1 MFVDSINPLK
11 SLREKQS
18 ISARLIEYEEYY
30 FFCFIRNE
38 IVMSLF
44 DVITYDKYMA
54 KKLFGLLD
62 SKFTVQDFK
71 QMLTEYIDSYVSR
84 L

>member
-1 MFVDSINPLK
+1 
-11 SLREKQS
+11 
-18 ISARLIEYEEYY
+18 
-30 FFCFIRNE
+30 
-38 IVMSLF
+38 MSLF